1 MSFGCVFFI
10 KLTLH
15 RNPDAV
21 ETPAFRTGS
30 SGRCQRDYHQKM
42 VDALGK
48 KKIKN
53 NEQLMCQN
61 NTEQEKP

>member
-42 VDALGK
+42 VDTLEK
-48 KKIKN
+48 KKKN
-53 NEQLMCQN
+53 DQLMCQN
-61 NTEQEKP
+61 NIEQEKP